1 MVKLLVRPIAQ
12 LERQGVFIMIY
23 GAPGTA
29 KTTNIG
35 KVVQSKYGSPA
46 YLADM
51 ESGAESIRGVEGHE
65 NIHIPP
71 EGQEIVTWERLV
83 KLIDWF
89 EQAPLSEIVHKSLLL
104 DNMSESLN
112 LWSETFVPNGPMQI
126 QHWGDYY
133 REVVR
138 LVRKLREISRK
149 KKVNILM
156 TAWENPREND
166 SGQVYK
172 HDIDFNPAL
181 ARRFP
186 GLIDIVGYLTVV
198 PGGDGTRREL
208 SFQAHPRTA
217 AKFRRSIA
225 YANVMEIP
233 EVLKFGLK
241 DAPIA
246 DLINTLQGGE
256 KFPTKYAERLGAKTQ
271 PSIPSGNSKS
281 TNTNDS
287 EEKGDN

>member
-1 MVKLLVRPIAQ
+1 MAKLLTRPIAQ

-23 GAPGTA
+23 GPPGVA

-35 KVVQSKYGSPA
+35 KVVLSKYGSPA

-51 ESGAESIRGVEGHE
+51 ESGAESIRSMEG
-65 NIHIPP
+65 IHIPP
-71 EGQEIVTWERLV
+71 EGKEINTWTRLV
-83 KLIDWF
+83 ELIDWF
-89 EQAPLSEIVHKSLLL
+89 EQAPSSEIIHKSLLL
-104 DNMSESLN
+104 DNMSESLG
-112 LWSETFVPNGPMQI
+112 LWQDTHVPNGPLQI
-126 QHWGDYY
+126 QHWGEYY

-138 LVRKLREISRK
+138 LTRKLRNISRK

-198 PGGDGTRREL
+198 SGGNGTKREL

-225 YANVMEIP
+225 YSNVMEIP
-233 EVLKFGLK
+233 DVLKFGLD

-271 PSIPSGNSKS
+271 ASTPSLSSKPTS
-281 TNTNDS
+281 TNN
-287 EEKGDN
+287 EEEN